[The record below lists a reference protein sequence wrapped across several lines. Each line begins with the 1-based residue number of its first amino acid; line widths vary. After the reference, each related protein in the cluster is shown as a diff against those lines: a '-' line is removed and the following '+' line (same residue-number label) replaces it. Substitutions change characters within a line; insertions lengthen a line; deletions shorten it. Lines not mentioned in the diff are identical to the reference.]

1 MRGMSDKLP
10 RANRKYR
17 HILSIVKK
25 IIDNQGESIWVEY
38 SAGEGATFDFTW
50 HKNPPSQLITNR
62 VKLNTTSCL
71 KGIAEQ

>member
-1 MRGMSDKLP
+1 MKMRGMSDKLP

-38 SAGEGATFDFTW
+38 SAGEGATFYFTW
-50 HKNPPSQLITNR
+50 HKNPPS
-62 VKLNTTSCL
+62 
-71 KGIAEQ
+71 